1 VDQNWFEM
9 PEVRR
14 RKLANAVW
22 IPLRAIYRIE
32 EIGNHGHAGYKSEFY
47 GVGTLAVPTGNK
59 REAEK
64 LGWMDVGISY
74 HHSGCVEEGKYIS
87 ADVYQDYRGEFS
99 GLHLVLEQR
108 GNSAENSE
116 WHLHQDFVITLGLK
130 CEADIWVRPDEGYI
144 EVAKLSKREDGSP
157 YLLEVRASHLRDYLC
172 ARGMALYVTSYR
184 DRVEVI
190 EDASDITWSENP
202 IEESDDNDR
211 WMGRVSAIHE
221 GGMPYGEKTA
231 VFHLVRTDV
240 DLEED
245 VPVVGPP
252 TGDNVAS
259 ESWTKE
265 HTGRKLY
272 RVEGELWR
280 TEWIEPASQSPIVRG
295 DEIPPT
301 VFFIT
306 DAEGKQENRET
317 LVGGGRW
324 LWFRPEVMSALAHRR
339 GGSLSWYTRDTGSV
353 GCSPDYSVHFGVNSL
368 GLINVYAKDIA
379 YLPEWQQKA
388 WSGYNISPEG
398 KVSEELLASQ
408 VKAIP
413 ANTQAPEGFL
423 AKGLSRLNH
432 LAEAKLGIT
441 LIRQHDQIPD
451 LIASAHRFRATDK
464 EGLFALA
471 KDLARLTADS
481 IDAAAL
487 QKLVAPPKGTKWG
500 SLKSLENLLATRIDP
515 NHARAILSPLVGIY
529 ELRHADAHLAS
540 RESGDALSLVRV
552 DQNAPYV
559 TQGYQLLHACV
570 SSIYGICQ
578 VIEGWSDEEN
588 EENGI

>member
-1 VDQNWFEM
+1 M
-9 PEVRR
+9 SEVRR

-22 IPLRAIYRIE
+22 IPLRAIHRIE
-32 EIGNHGHAGYKSEFY
+32 EIGHHGHAGYKSEFY
-47 GVGTLAVPTGNK
+47 GVGTLAVPTEKK

-64 LGWMDVGISY
+64 LGWMDIGIS
-74 HHSGCVEEGKYIS
+74 HQHSGYVDEGKYIP
-87 ADVYQDYRGEFS
+87 ADIYQDYRDELS
-99 GLHLVLEQR
+99 GVHLVLEQR
-108 GNSAENSE
+108 GNSAEHSE

-130 CEADIWVRPDEGYI
+130 READIWVRPDEGYI
-144 EVAKLSKREDGSP
+144 EVARLSKRKEGSP
-157 YLLEVRASHLRDYLC
+157 SVLEVRASHLRDYLC

-184 DRVEVI
+184 DRVEI
-190 EDASDITWSENP
+190 FEDASHIAWPENP
-202 IEESDDNDR
+202 LREINDKDR
-211 WMGRVSAIHE
+211 WEGRVIAIHE

-231 VFHLVRTDV
+231 VFHVTRTDV
-240 DLEED
+240 DPEED
-245 VPVVGPP
+245 VPVFGLP
-252 TGDNVAS
+252 TDDNVTS
-259 ESWTKE
+259 QSWTKE
-265 HTGRKLY
+265 HTGVKLY

-295 DEIPPT
+295 DEVPPT

-306 DAEGKQENRET
+306 DAGGKRENRET
-317 LVGGGRW
+317 LVEGGRW
-324 LWFRPEVMSALAHRR
+324 LWFRPEVMPALAHRR

-353 GCSPDYSVHFGVNSL
+353 GCSPDYNVHFGINSL

-379 YLPEWQQKA
+379 FLPEWQQKVWA
-388 WSGYNISPEG
+388 GYNVSPEG

-413 ANTQAPEGFL
+413 ANTQAPEEFL
-423 AKGLSRLNH
+423 ARGLSKLNH

-451 LIASAHRFRATDK
+451 LITRAHRFRATDK

-481 IDAAAL
+481 IDAAVL

-500 SLKSLENLLATRIDP
+500 SLKSLENLLATRINP
-515 NHARAILSPLVGIY
+515 NHARTLLSPLVGIY

-540 RESGDALSLVRV
+540 REAGEALSLVRV

-578 VIEGWSDEEN
+578 VIEGWSDD
-588 EENGI
+588 EENGL